1 MTDLNDT
8 LIDIT
13 RTAAQLH
20 GDPVAKADA
29 KAARL
34 ERARKAGRDIA
45 ALALAPGQV
54 LVDLEAAKN
63 CSHLWHTSN
72 EHGLNVINF
81 CPDCCEGRA
90 K

>member
-20 GDPVAKADA
+20 CDPATPDLAK
-29 KAARL
+29 RL

>member
-20 GDPVAKADA
+20 GNP
-29 KAARL
+29 
-34 ERARKAGRDIA
+34 
-45 ALALAPGQV
+45 
-54 LVDLEAAKN
+54 VDLKVAKN